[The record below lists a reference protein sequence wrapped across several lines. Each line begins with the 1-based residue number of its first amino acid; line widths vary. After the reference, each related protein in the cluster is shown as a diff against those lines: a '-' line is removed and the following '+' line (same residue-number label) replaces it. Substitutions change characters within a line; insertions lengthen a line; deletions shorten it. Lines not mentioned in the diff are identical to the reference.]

1 MQRFRLLICNESFKP
16 CHISRRISIRIQKS
30 NLKAMREKGVLDRAE
45 SGQLPSPWGEKSV
58 AGSGVPPPRPPWG
71 EGSSPAR
78 PRCPS
83 PTHHRPASARPNF
96 LRCFL
101 GSCFPP
107 AKPTKRNPSWDG
119 LGVPG
124 PACLA
129 ERGEPPS
136 PGWLGTQGSGPP
148 VRRAPRRQRLPGTTQ
163 QSPSKVAAT
172 GDSWQRRR

>member
-107 AKPTKRNPSWDG
+107 AKPTKRNPWTCQSLQVDSG
-119 LGVPG
+119 AQVLTL
-124 PACLA
+124 PAESTWVMECC
-129 ERGEPPS
+129 
-136 PGWLGTQGSGPP
+136 
-148 VRRAPRRQRLPGTTQ
+148 
-163 QSPSKVAAT
+163 SK
-172 GDSWQRRR
+172 RN